1 MSNSDNQDED
11 EVRIARFELDE
22 LELMVIDVPGSAP
35 ALDGLTTAERAVVM
49 LALDGRSNKEIA
61 RDRDCSV
68 KTVANQLRSSYQK
81 LGVNSRFELAAK
93 VLGTAGG

>member
-1 MSNSDNQDED
+1 MPNPNNQNED
-11 EVRIARFELDE
+11 EARIARFELDG

-35 ALDGLTTAERAVVM
+35 ALDGLTAAERRVVM

-61 RDRDCSV
+61 RDRGCSV
-68 KTVANQLRSSYQK
+68 KTVANQLRASYQK